1 MNFIKEKN
9 MAYAISLL
17 LYTLGILNL
26 VEGFYMIKNC
36 PKFKK
41 QYMLYTLATF
51 CSFLWSF
58 SFAMLWI
65 QTDPAKARMWR
76 AIGMVGTLWV
86 FFVMNELFIHW
97 LKGNRGFKIYVRIIS
112 GIGVLLWPFLIGE
125 KSVTYY
131 LTPVGMTY
139 QFTQN
144 IWNMI
149 YNVVCVLIAINYFVI
164 FILIKRQATR
174 KKLKVIINQ
183 LIVCVCVVVIGMV
196 FDTILPVFGYDAF
209 PASTLAQ
216 GIGVLMI
223 SRVMKFQQTSE
234 ITVDNISS
242 YVYYSVD
249 TPILIYDENGR
260 FHIANAGATE
270 FLGCS
275 SEQFK
280 SMEFGELFAIPKDCM
295 NFLENK
301 MELEAECNVNK
312 RYCQLKISKI
322 FDEYDES
329 IGYIVV
335 VNDLTEKRDFITKL
349 QESEQAAEMANRAK
363 SNFLA
368 RMSHEI
374 RTPINGVIGM
384 NKMILQKCKDEQI
397 VGYAKMVQISARN
410 LVELVND
417 ILDISKI
424 EANHMQIE
432 NSVYQ
437 FIDVLHEVVDLMRVR
452 AQEKGLGFHVDIV
465 GNIPNA
471 LNGDGK
477 KLRQILMNVISNAVK
492 YTQKGSISVI
502 VEGLW
507 KESDYYLNFI
517 IKDTGIGIKKE
528 NIDKI
533 FEAFERVDTANN
545 KGIEGTGLGL
555 AIVKNLVRMMDGSIH
570 VNSEYGVGSEFIIE
584 IPQKPVSEEKFNAD
598 TFENGDV
605 EDIKEYQ
612 VQLCIPDKSILV
624 VDDNEIN
631 RIVASELLSYTKAI
645 VDTAASG
652 KECFELVRKKK
663 YDFILLD
670 HIMPEIDGIEVLEE
684 LKKMSDNKSNDAV
697 IIVLTANAIQGSRE
711 DYLKKGFDDYLSK
724 PIEMEQVEKVLSK
737 YL

>member
-1 MNFIKEKN
+1 MV
-9 MAYAISLL
+9 YTISFF
-17 LYTLGILNL
+17 LYTFGILNL
-26 VEGFYMIKNC
+26 VVGFSMLKSC
-36 PKFKK
+36 TKLRK
-41 QYMLYTLATF
+41 QYLLYALATLF
-51 CSFLWSF
+51 SFIWSF

-65 QTDPAKARMWR
+65 QTDPSKARIWR

-86 FFVMNELFIHW
+86 FFVMNELFIQW
-97 LKGNRGFKIYVRIIS
+97 LDGNKPFKLYVRIVS

-125 KSVTYY
+125 NSVTYY

-139 QFTQN
+139 QFSQN

-149 YNVVCVLIAINYFVI
+149 YNVVCVLIAINYFII
-164 FILIKRQATR
+164 FMLIKRQATR

-234 ITVDNISS
+234 ITIDNISS
-242 YVYYSVD
+242 YVYFSVD
-249 TPILIYDENGR
+249 TPILIYDENGK
-260 FHIANAGATE
+260 FQIANAGATE
-270 FLGCS
+270 FFKGNN
-275 SEQFK
+275 EQFK
-280 SMEFGELFAIPKDCM
+280 NMEFWQLFAVPNDWM
-295 NFLENK
+295 NFFGNK
-301 MELEAECNVNK
+301 NELEAECIINE
-312 RYCQLKISKI
+312 RYCQIKVSKI
-322 FDEYDES
+322 YDEYNES

-335 VNDLTEKRDFITKL
+335 INDLTEKRDFITKL
-349 QESEQAAEMANRAK
+349 QASEQAAEMANRAK
-363 SNFLA
+363 STFLA

-384 NKMILQKCKDEQI
+384 NKMILQKCNDDQI
-397 VGYAKMVQISARN
+397 IGYAKMVQISARN

-424 EANHMQIE
+424 EANHMQLE
-432 NSVYQ
+432 NAVYQ
-437 FIDVLHEVVDLMRVR
+437 FKVMLHEVIDLMRVR
-452 AQEKGLGFHVDIV
+452 AEEKGLEFNVNII

-471 LNGDGK
+471 LNGDEK
-477 KLRQILMNVISNAVK
+477 KLRQVLMNVISNAVK
-492 YTQKGSISVI
+492 YTRKGSVNIA
-502 VEGLW
+502 VEGLC
-507 KESDYYLNFI
+507 KEDNYFI
-517 IKDTGIGIKKE
+517 RFIVKDTGIGIKSE

-555 AIVKNLVRMMDGSIH
+555 SIVKSLVQMMGGSIQA
-570 VNSEYGVGSEFIIE
+570 NSEYDVGSEFIIE
-584 IPQKPVSEEKFNAD
+584 VPQKPVSEETFDNN
-598 TFENGDV
+598 TFEEGKE
-605 EDIKEYQ
+605 EDTGEYQ

-631 RIVASELLSYTKAI
+631 RIVASELFSYTKASI
-645 VDTAASG
+645 DTAASG
-652 KECFELVRKKK
+652 KECLKLVKENS

-670 HIMPEIDGIEVLEE
+670 HIMPEMDGIQVLEE
-684 LKKMSDNKSNDAV
+684 LKRMPDNRSKNAV
-697 IIVLTANAIQGSRE
+697 IIVLTANAIQGARE
-711 DYLKKGFDDYLSK
+711 EYLEKGFDDYLSK
-724 PIEMEQVEKVLSK
+724 PIEMEQVEKVLKK